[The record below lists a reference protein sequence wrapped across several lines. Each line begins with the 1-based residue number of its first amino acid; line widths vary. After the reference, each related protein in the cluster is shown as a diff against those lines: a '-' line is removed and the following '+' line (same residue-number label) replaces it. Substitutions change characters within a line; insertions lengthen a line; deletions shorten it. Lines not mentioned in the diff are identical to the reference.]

1 MLPIERQ
8 KQIKRLIQEKKT
20 LKISDLSE
28 QFQVSEMTIYRDIKP
43 LVEEGFITK
52 TFGGITLVEKSNPS
66 ISTQNLCAYCHKPTK
81 SKMNYQLILANDKI
95 ETACCAHCG
104 LLRHRQLGEEVSHAL
119 CHDFLLHTTISAPT
133 TWYVM
138 DTSLPISCCQPQILT
153 FERRDHAEK
162 FVLGFGG
169 NVHSF
174 QEAMDIVYEKMQ
186 GHAAD
191 CGKHR

>member
-1 MLPIERQ
+1 
-8 KQIKRLIQEKKT
+8 
-20 LKISDLSE
+20 
-28 QFQVSEMTIYRDIKP
+28 
-43 LVEEGFITK
+43 
-52 TFGGITLVEKSNPS
+52 
-66 ISTQNLCAYCHKPTK
+66 
-81 SKMNYQLILANDKI
+81 MNYQLILANDKI

-138 DTSLPISCCQPQILT
+138 DSSLPISCCQPQILT
-153 FERRDHAEK
+153 FERCDHAEK

-169 NVHSF
+169 NVHLIK
-174 QEAMDIVYEKMQ
+174 EAINIVYEKMR

-191 CGKHR
+191 CGKHRYMGMKEMNITTNIQSATSKPELPDTQNNIY